1 MDGTKGGWTATV
13 RDNLVVALT
22 ASVLAAMVLAG
33 ISAGVSAVREGLI
46 VELLGGVSKSNLKT
60 IPPFPAQAV
69 VAFDRPGG
77 CPEGWS
83 PLEEA
88 QGRTIVGVGVLSV
101 DENRK
106 TEYRYRHDGG
116 DHEVTLS
123 ESHLP
128 RHQHAYVDVYYTER
142 RDFQPPGISSVDV
155 PRAYG
160 SEGGRDSDNV
170 GWVRPSSVTDFS
182 GPEDQETFTNM
193 QPYIVLHYCKLE

>member
-1 MDGTKGGWTATV
+1 VSRNAT
-13 RDNLVVALT
+13 DY
-22 ASVLAAMVLAG
+22 G
-33 ISAGVSAVREGLI
+33 ISVSASAVREGLI
-46 VELLGGVSKSNLKT
+46 VELLGGVPKSNLKT

-77 CPEGWS
+77 CPEGWV
-83 PLEEA
+83 PLQEA

-101 DENRK
+101 DEDRK

-116 DHEVTLS
+116 EHEVTLS

-170 GWVRPSSVTDFS
+170 GWVRPSTVTDFS
-182 GPEDQETFTNM
+182 GLEDQETFTNM